1 MKWKKNGPLPFLCFF
16 LEVFANEHP
25 LSLSFLLFFHF
36 ILELF
41 YNEYLLLFV
50 FYSYYSSLFFF
61 VFFTYCL
68 EVFATKHPFFSEV
81 FTNKHHLFPV
91 FFTTMN
97 TSYLPSFL
105 LPIHLISFFSTS
117 CLEVS

>member
-1 MKWKKNGPLPFLCFF
+1 
-16 LEVFANEHP
+16 
-25 LSLSFLLFFHF
+25 
-36 ILELF
+36 
-41 YNEYLLLFV
+41 
-50 FYSYYSSLFFF
+50 
-61 VFFTYCL
+61 L

-97 TSYLPSFL
+97 ISYLPSFL

-117 CLEVS
+117 FLEVS